1 MTNRTFLEKE
11 EHITD
16 VIFMLRRLY
25 QESLLEVANLCV
37 ADEYWILSFQKPA

>member
-1 MTNRTFLEKE
+1 MTDRTLLEKE

-16 VIFMLRRLY
+16 LLYMLRRPY

-37 ADEYWILSFQKPA
+37 ADEY

>member
-1 MTNRTFLEKE
+1 MTDRTFLEKE

-16 VIFMLRRLY
+16 LLYMLRRPY

-37 ADEYWILSFQKPA
+37 ADEYRILSFQKPA